1 MKYRNNIISA
11 FLGFIL
17 GMVVNYTPKY
27 NKPPNLQHHKRRKV
41 SIAHNKVEADNH
53 IITHVTLT
61 CYQPLTSQCDNEPFT
76 TSDGSKINLKH
87 LKRGEIKWCAI
98 SRDLLYLFPKDKPKK
113 IWTEGYGIYEVR
125 DVMNKRY
132 KHSIDLLIHPKD
144 SMRIRKK
151 NVKVKIY
158 RF

>member
-1 MKYRNNIISA
+1 
-11 FLGFIL
+11 
-17 GMVVNYTPKY
+17 
-27 NKPPNLQHHKRRKV
+27 
-41 SIAHNKVEADNH
+41 
-53 IITHVTLT
+53 
-61 CYQPLTSQCDNEPFT
+61 
-76 TSDGSKINLKH
+76 LKH

-113 IWTEGYGIYEVR
+113 IWIESYGIYEVR

-132 KHSIDLLIHPKD
+132 KHSIDLLIQPKD
-144 SMRIRKK
+144 SMKIRKK

>member
-1 MKYRNNIISA
+1 MKYKNNIISA
-11 FLGFIL
+11 FLGFVL
-17 GMVVNYTPKY
+17 GMVANYTPKC

-41 SIAHNKVEADNH
+41 SIVHNKACTDKH

-61 CYQPLTSQCDNEPFT
+61 CYQPLASQCDNEPFT

-98 SRDLLYLFPKDKPKK
+98 SRDLLYLFPKGKPKK
-113 IWTEGYGIYEVR
+113 IWIEGYGEYEVR

-151 NVKVKIY
+151 NVKVKIFKY
-158 RF
+158 

>member
-1 MKYRNNIISA
+1 MKYINNIISA
-11 FLGFIL
+11 FLGFIF
-17 GMVVNYTPKY
+17 GMMANYTPKY
-27 NKPPNLQHHKRRKV
+27 NKPPNLQHYKR
-41 SIAHNKVEADNH
+41 NKVNIRKGNVNSDNH
-53 IITHVTLT
+53 ITTHVTLT
-61 CYQPLTSQCDNEPFT
+61 CYQPLVSQCDNEPFT

-87 LKRGEIKWCAI
+87 LKHGQIKWCAI

-113 IWTEGYGIYEVR
+113 IWIEGYGEYEVR

-144 SMRIRKK
+144 SMRIFKK

-158 RF
+158 KY

>member
-1 MKYRNNIISA
+1 MKYINNIISA

-17 GMVVNYTPKY
+17 GMMANYTPKY
-27 NKPPNLQHHKRRKV
+27 NKPPNLQHYKR
-41 SIAHNKVEADNH
+41 NKVNIRKGNVNRDKH
-53 IITHVTLT
+53 ITTHVTLT
-61 CYQPLTSQCDNEPFT
+61 CYQPLASQCDNEPFT

-87 LKRGEIKWCAI
+87 LKHGEIKWCAI

-113 IWTEGYGIYEVR
+113 IWIEGYGVYEVR

-158 RF
+158 KY

>member
-11 FLGFIL
+11 FLGFVL
-17 GMVVNYTPKY
+17 GMVANYAPKC
-27 NKPPNLQHHKRRKV
+27 NKPPNSQHYKR
-41 SIAHNKVEADNH
+41 NKVYIRNGNVNRDKH
-53 IITHVTLT
+53 ITTHVTLT
-61 CYQPLTSQCDNEPFT
+61 CYQPLVSQCDNEPFT
-76 TSDGSKINLKH
+76 TSDGSKISLKH
-87 LKRGEIKWCAI
+87 LKHGKIKWCAI

-113 IWTEGYGIYEVR
+113 IWIEGYGIYEVR

-151 NVKVKIY
+151 NVKVKIIK
-158 RF
+158 

>member
-17 GMVVNYTPKY
+17 GMMANYTPKY
-27 NKPPNLQHHKRRKV
+27 NKPPNLQHYKR
-41 SIAHNKVEADNH
+41 NKVNIRKGNVNRDKH
-53 IITHVTLT
+53 ITTHVTLT

-87 LKRGEIKWCAI
+87 LKHGEIKWCAI

-113 IWTEGYGIYEVR
+113 IWIEGYGIYEVR

-158 RF
+158 KY